1 MKKKKLIATV
11 LSASMLVGLLAGCG
25 SSTDPAES
33 PTGGGESTPAQGETT
48 PAQNDVDYANFVIDP
63 AQIPQEKLDTTPVP
77 GRLCPRSGEPVHRH
91 DQRGHEALC
100 RISGFHRSEV

>member
-33 PTGGGESTPAQGETT
+33 PTGGGETTPAQGVR
-48 PAQNDVDYANFVIDP
+48 QS
-63 AQIPQEKLDTTPVP
+63 
-77 GRLCPRSGEPVHRH
+77 SG
-91 DQRGHEALC
+91 
-100 RISGFHRSEV
+100 

>member
-33 PTGGGESTPAQGETT
+33 PTGGGETTPAQGETT

-63 AQIPQEKLDTTPVP
+63 AQIPQEKLDTT
-77 GRLCPRSGEPVHRH
+77 LYLAGEPVHRH

>member
-33 PTGGGESTPAQGETT
+33 PTGGGE
-48 PAQNDVDYANFVIDP
+48 
-63 AQIPQEKLDTTPVP
+63 TTPVVFP
-77 GRLCPRSGEPVHRH
+77 LTLRYHCGR
-91 DQRGHEALC
+91 
-100 RISGFHRSEV
+100 

>member
-33 PTGGGESTPAQGETT
+33 PTGGGETTPAQGETT

-63 AQIPQEKLDTTPVP
+63 AQIPQEKLDTTLYLAVSV
-77 GRLCPRSGEPVHRH
+77 PRSGEPVHRH

>member
-33 PTGGGESTPAQGETT
+33 PTGGGETTPAQGETT
-48 PAQNDVDYANFVIDP
+48 PP
-63 AQIPQEKLDTTPVP
+63 RTT
-77 GRLCPRSGEPVHRH
+77 
-91 DQRGHEALC
+91 
-100 RISGFHRSEV
+100 

>member
-33 PTGGGESTPAQGETT
+33 PTGGGETTPAQGETT
-48 PAQNDVDYANFVIDP
+48 PAQNDVDYANFVTDP
-63 AQIPQEKLDTTPVP
+63 TGKAGHHPVP